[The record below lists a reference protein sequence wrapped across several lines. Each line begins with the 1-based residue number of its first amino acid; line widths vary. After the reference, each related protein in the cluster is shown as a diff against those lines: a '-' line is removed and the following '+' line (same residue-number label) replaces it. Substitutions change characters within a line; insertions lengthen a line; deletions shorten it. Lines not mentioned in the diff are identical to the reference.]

1 MSSTSQAAGGSSELK
16 RAEELKNEL
25 VQFATA
31 GPLSKEYQR
40 QHELFF
46 ELSDQTDEHEEESV
60 LDWFLFDWF
69 DEQGESAISRFLDSR
84 DDLSEED
91 QKVLIDW
98 EDSINS
104 VFEIRAL
111 NKNSLK
117 LNDLENGDELDVRT
131 ITNLK
136 GTPFKRGQCIAAR
149 LLPLGDSFI
158 LSGLQFIMPDRETA
172 MEALEMRRALE
183 ALNSPEAIEKAQQEQ
198 CSAFCELFGCAELTI
213 PSAELNSTLGKFQH
227 YLFTERRDSETG
239 LTQAEK
245 FQAEFNRELKV
256 PDMPP
261 LPDQIGATG
270 EVTILCDEF
279 DGIVLLP
286 DYPKFK
292 RVFETDRP
300 GKAVPDYQEIVW
312 TYIKDP
318 DIPIVA
324 FERMAEQYPDRV
336 EKVLRTLLGDKKF
349 SIEHLYALLLHYK
362 QPVEELS
369 KLEDDQKLWDLLNG
383 NSIVESSPKG
393 RAKKTAGAKDSA
405 KKTKQGASR
414 VSTAKSNGAKAKSG
428 SRSRAAAS
436 SAKSTGARKTAA
448 AKASAPKAG
457 AKKAGAKKAGA
468 QKTGTK
474 KPVAKKS
481 SGKAPAAKKAKAPA
495 KKAPAKK
502 QAGRKAPAGKKAARK
517 GASAKKR

>member
-1 MSSTSQAAGGSSELK
+1 MSSTSQATGGPGELN
-16 RAEELKNEL
+16 RAEELKKEL

-31 GPLSKEYQR
+31 GPLSKEYER

-46 ELSDQTDEHEEESV
+46 ELSDQADEHEEESV

-69 DEQGESAISRFLDSR
+69 DEEGEGTISRFLDSR

-91 QKVLIDW
+91 QRVLIDW

-104 VFEIRAL
+104 VFEIRSL
-111 NKNSLK
+111 NKNSLR
-117 LNDLENGDELDVRT
+117 LNDLDNGDELEVRT
-131 ITNLK
+131 ISNLK
-136 GTPFKRGQCIAAR
+136 ETPFKRGQCIAAR
-149 LLPLGDSFI
+149 LLPLGDKFI

-172 MEALEMRRALE
+172 LEALEMRRALE

-198 CSAFCELFGCAELTI
+198 CSAFCELFGCSELTI
-213 PSAELNSTLGKFQH
+213 PSTELTSTLGKFQN
-227 YLFTERRDSETG
+227 YLFTERRDSENG

-261 LPDQIGATG
+261 LPDQMEATG

-286 DYPKFK
+286 DYTKFK

-300 GKAVPDYQEIVW
+300 GKLVPDYQEIVW

-336 EKVLRTLLGDKKF
+336 EKVLRTLLDDKKF

-362 QPVEELS
+362 QPIEELS
-369 KLEDDQKLWDLLNG
+369 DLEDDRKLWDLLTG
-383 NSIVESSPKG
+383 NTTVESPPKS
-393 RAKKTAGAKDSA
+393 RAKKTAAKSSA
-405 KKTKQGASR
+405 KKAKQGTSRASA
-414 VSTAKSNGAKAKSG
+414 AKSNGAKKKSG
-428 SRSRAAAS
+428 SRGRAAAS
-436 SAKSTGARKTAA
+436 STKSTGARKTAA
-448 AKASAPKAG
+448 KAG
-457 AKKAGAKKAGA
+457 AKKAGAKK
-468 QKTGTK
+468 
-474 KPVAKKS
+474 S
-481 SGKAPAAKKAKAPA
+481 SGKATAASKAPAKKAPVKKAAAKKAPA

-502 QAGRKAPAGKKAARK
+502 QAGKKAPAGKKAARK
-517 GASAKKR
+517 AASTKKR

>member
-1 MSSTSQAAGGSSELK
+1 MSSTSQAAGGPGDLN

-25 VQFATA
+25 VEFATA
-31 GPLSKEYQR
+31 GPLKKEYER

-69 DEQGESAISRFLDSR
+69 DENGESTISLFLNSR
-84 DDLSEED
+84 EDLSEQD
-91 QKVLIDW
+91 QQVLLDW

-104 VFEIRAL
+104 VFEIRSL

-117 LNDLENGDELDVRT
+117 LSDLDNGDELNVTT

-136 GTPFKRGQCIAAR
+136 ETPFKRGQCIAAR
-149 LLPLGDSFI
+149 LLPFGDKFI

-172 MEALEMRRALE
+172 LEALEMRRALE

-198 CSAFCELFGCAELTI
+198 CSAFCELFGCAELTV
-213 PSAELNSTLGKFQH
+213 PSSELTSTLGKFQH
-227 YLFTERRDSETG
+227 YLFTERRDAESG

-261 LPDQIGATG
+261 LPDQMSSTS

-286 DYPKFK
+286 DYTKFK
-292 RVFETDRP
+292 RVFESDRP
-300 GKAVPDYQEIVW
+300 GKAVPDYQDVVW

-336 EKVLRTLLGDKKF
+336 EKVLRTLIGDKKF

-369 KLEDDQKLWDLLNG
+369 NLEDDQRLWDLLNG
-383 NSIVESSPKG
+383 NAAPESPSKS
-393 RAKKTAGAKDSA
+393 RAKKPAEKSAEKPAGKSAGA
-405 KKTKQGASR
+405 GASTKKAAR
-414 VSTAKSNGAKAKSG
+414 RTAVASSAKSNGAKAKSS
-428 SRSRAAAS
+428 SRGRAAAQS
-436 SAKSTGARKTAA
+436 SKSTGARKTTGARA
-448 AKASAPKAG
+448 GG
-457 AKKAGAKKAGA
+457 AKKSRAR
-468 QKTGTK
+468 
-474 KPVAKKS
+474 S
-481 SGKAPAAKKAKAPA
+481 SAAKKPEARTVAA
-495 KKAPAKK
+495 GRASAKK
-502 QAGRKAPAGKKAARK
+502 QAARKAARGTK
-517 GASAKKR
+517 VAGKRASAKKR

>member
-1 MSSTSQAAGGSSELK
+1 MSSTSQAAGGLPDLN

-31 GPLSKEYQR
+31 GPLKKEYER

-69 DEQGESAISRFLDSR
+69 DEMGESAISLFLDSR
-84 DDLSEED
+84 EDLGEED
-91 QKVLIDW
+91 RKILLDW

-104 VFEIRAL
+104 VFEIRSL

-117 LNDLENGDELDVRT
+117 LSDLENGDELDVRT
-131 ITNLK
+131 ITNLTE
-136 GTPFKRGQCIAAR
+136 TPLERGQCIAAR
-149 LLPLGDSFI
+149 LLPLGDKFI

-198 CSAFCELFGCAELTI
+198 VRAFCELFGCSELTV
-213 PSAELNSTLGKFQH
+213 PSTELNSTLGRFQH
-227 YLFTERRDSETG
+227 YLFAERRDPETG

-261 LPDQIGATG
+261 LPDQLRGPV

-286 DYPKFK
+286 DYQKFK
-292 RVFETDRP
+292 RVFEGGRP
-300 GKAVPDYQEIVW
+300 EKEVPDYQDLVW
-312 TYIKDP
+312 MYIKDP

-336 EKVLRTLLGDKKF
+336 EKTLRTLLGDKKF

-369 KLEDDQKLWDLLNG
+369 ELEDDQRLWDLLNG
-383 NSIVESSPKG
+383 NVTTESRPKG
-393 RAKKTAGAKDSA
+393 RAKKTAGAKPSA
-405 KKTKQGASR
+405 KKSGRAS
-414 VSTAKSNGAKAKSG
+414 SAKSNGGKAKSS
-428 SRSRAAAS
+428 SRSRAAQS
-436 SAKSTGARKTAA
+436 SGKSAGSRKTA
-448 AKASAPKAG
+448 P
-457 AKKAGAKKAGA
+457 AKKAGVKKAGIKSAAGKASPVKKAPAKKA
-468 QKTGTK
+468 
-474 KPVAKKS
+474 VAKK
-481 SGKAPAAKKAKAPA
+481 AAAKKAAA

-502 QAGRKAPAGKKAARK
+502 ASGGGKAAGKK
-517 GASAKKR
+517 ASAKKR